1 MNLYA
6 KHKHG
11 VGARIHNQE
20 IEINVHNIKQ
30 LFLDCLVR
38 NQHFMNILTGALRG
52 KDWINLASF
61 YTCIEAVQNHTLENS
76 AFFFR
81 DQGREFKKHLIIQKL
96 MCNIYSVFFK
106 FIDIQERSSL
116 NREELKVVLSMT
128 MRKTNKLDSATL
140 ENMVDKAFRGVEEIS
155 GKVKETLTLDEF
167 KRIVMWM
174 N

>member
-6 KHKHG
+6 RHKHG
-11 VGARIHNQE
+11 VGARIRNQE
-20 IEINVHNIKQ
+20 VEIYVHNIKQ
-30 LFLDCLVR
+30 LFLDCQVR
-38 NQHFMNILTGALRG
+38 NQLFMNILTGALRG
-52 KDWINLASF
+52 KDWINLSSF
-61 YTCIEAVQNHTLENS
+61 YTSIEGVQNHTLENS

-96 MCNIYSVFFK
+96 ICNINSVFFK
-106 FIDIQERSSL
+106 FIDIQDRSSL

-128 MRKTNKLDSATL
+128 MRKTNKLDSTTL